1 VDEPSPVLVSVD
13 DPLVACSVL
22 VPVDDPLIACSVLAE
37 ELRLSLVC
45 VVVGAFVEMACS
57 EVELNGVELNSSDVL
72 VEETVLVA
80 EAVLLLVELGLSE
93 PLVDELLVELEL
105 CSSVVLADGLVPLFV
120 LEPGIVE
127 DS

>member
-1 VDEPSPVLVSVD
+1 VDEPSP
-13 DPLVACSVL
+13 VL

-37 ELRLSLVC
+37 ELRLSLVS
-45 VVVGAFVEMACS
+45 VVVGALVGVACS
-57 EVELNGVELNSSDVL
+57 ELELNGVELNSSDVL

-80 EAVLLLVELGLSE
+80 EVVSLLVELELSG

-105 CSSVVLADGLVPLFV
+105 CSSVVVADGLVPLVV
-120 LEPGIVE
+120 LEPITVE